1 MKTFCYLHLLLL
13 LLVSMPVYGQ
23 NVHGVWKAYKNGKNV
38 ANYVDFSKPGSNG
51 FNYEKNKPQNM
62 INGKQ

>member
-1 MKTFCYLHLLLL
+1 M
-13 LLVSMPVYGQ
+13 SMPVYGQ
-23 NVHGVWKAYKNGKNV
+23 NVYGVWKAYKNGKNV